1 MDTEALTSFF
11 ETIKNTNNQL
21 GGNPVLGS
29 IESNNLTLFG
39 GEEKKPE
46 QKPEQ
51 KTEKKEPETT
61 EALIQNILQMMRDLS
76 KKHDMMKEDQKA
88 LNKKLETS
96 NQKSNEVSGE
106 LEKVKKENSELKTT
120 IDSQSDYEE
129 LKKAI
134 SELTEK
140 VESKDKDNAD
150 KDIKITRLEKQVD
163 ELERHVKDVDREY
176 QEALDQFT
184 DIGSALTRVQV
195 DEAKISAMVDGPEEK
210 NEEPKP
216 KADPFKKETPKEPAQ
231 QGGEIDD
238 LLNFSE
244 MNSEDFNMGNKYV
257 NKLSN
262 LL

>member
-11 ETIKNTNNQL
+11 ETIKKTNNQL

-46 QKPEQ
+46 PKTEQKP
-51 KTEKKEPETT
+51 EKKEPETT
-61 EALIQNILQMMRDLS
+61 EALIQDILQMMRNLS
-76 KKHDMMKEDQKA
+76 KKHDLMREDHKI

-96 NQKSNEVSGE
+96 TQKSTEITGE

-140 VESKDKDNAD
+140 TEVKEKDSAD
-150 KDIKITRLEKQVD
+150 KDIKIIRLEKQVE
-163 ELERHVKDVDREY
+163 ELEKHVKDVDREY

-184 DIGSALTRVQV
+184 DIGSALTRVQI
-195 DEAKISAMVDGPEEK
+195 DEAKISATVEGEEK
-210 NEEPKP
+210 SEEPKP